1 MPRLLDAFSFTL
13 FGPGS
18 DGEPSAED
26 WAEAAG
32 TIAYEVVT
40 RLGGRI
46 ERTYVGERFMSRTA
60 KVATTAGAFVAA
72 GVVASVLN
80 GRQRQQRRLRRG
92 EDVEFGSVHSD
103 PVQVTAT
110 DGVLLNCE
118 VDEAERK
125 TPTVVFV
132 HGWVESIDVWHYQ
145 RLALRGKVRMV
156 FVDLRSHGE
165 SGRSYHD
172 NSSIPHLAD
181 DLRTVISTLVPRGPI
196 VLVGHSMGGMAIMEL
211 AAAEPPAVRSPGQG
225 RRADQHELRQAHA
238 QQPRPPLSGAA
249 AAGHLTR
256 AGLGSYVQQLL
267 DRPALGARAE
277 CPGAPR
283 GLTNEMILK
292 TPTHVLMDF
301 YPNFV
306 TLDLTAGLKVIGKA
320 RTVVI
325 GGTADLV
332 TPIKHSRR
340 LAEAIPGGEAGGPR
354 GRRSHGHVRG
364 ARQGHEG
371 HRGRPGGD
379 RMTERGVGAPPR
391 ALRVGGGNHV
401 AAVMPLP
408 PYRGF
413 FLEVAA

>member
-1 MPRLLDAFSFTL
+1 
-13 FGPGS
+13 
-18 DGEPSAED
+18 
-26 WAEAAG
+26 
-32 TIAYEVVT
+32 
-40 RLGGRI
+40 
-46 ERTYVGERFMSRTA
+46 MSRTA

-110 DGVLLNCE
+110 DGVQLNCE
-118 VDEAERK
+118 IDEAERK

-181 DLRTVISTLVPRGPI
+181 DLRTVISALVPRGPI

-211 AAAEPPAVRSPGQG
+211 AAAEPQQFG
-225 RRADQHELRQAHA
+225 RRVKGVVLISTSSGKLMRSSPALRYLV
-238 QQPRPPLSGAA
+238 PLLRVTSPVLDWGR
-249 AAGHLTR
+249 TFNSYSIVR
-256 AGLGSYVQQLL
+256 RWGLGPNAQERHA
-267 DRPALGARAE
+267 DM
-277 CPGAPR
+277 
-283 GLTNEMILK
+283 TNEMILK

-306 TLDLTAGLKVIGKA
+306 TLDLTPGLKVIGKA
-320 RTVVI
+320 RTVVM

-340 LAEAIPGGEAGGPR
+340 LAEAIPGARLVALEDV
-354 GRRSHGHVRG
+354 GH
-364 ARQGHEG
+364 
-371 HRGRPGGD
+371 
-379 RMTERGVGAPPR
+379 M
-391 ALRVGGGNHV
+391 
-401 AAVMPLP
+401 VM
-408 PYRGF
+408 F
-413 FLEVAA
+413 EEHAKVTKVIEDVLEEIA